1 MPHHDP
7 KLIPRLSRIQ
17 GQVGGIAR
25 MIEEDRYCIDILTQ
39 IHAIKAGLRRV
50 EDELLKSHS
59 SHCVAEAIKGGNVK
73 EARAKFSELVDLFS
87 KSAR

>member
-7 KLIPRLSRIQ
+7 KLIGRLSRIQ

-39 IHAIKAGLRRV
+39 IQAIKAAIRKV
-50 EDELLKSHS
+50 EEELLKSHS
-59 SHCVAEAIKGGNVK
+59 NHCVAAAIKSGDVK
-73 EARAKFSELVDLFS
+73 EARTKFAELVDLFS
-87 KSAR
+87 KTAR

>member
-7 KLIPRLSRIQ
+7 KLIQRLSRIQ

-25 MIEEDRYCIDILTQ
+25 MIEDDRYCIDILTQ
-39 IHAIKAGLRRV
+39 IQAIKAALRKV

-59 SHCVAEAIKGGNVK
+59 NHCVADAIKSGNAK
-73 EARAKFSELVDLFS
+73 DARAKLEELVDLFS